1 MATIFAVHTR
11 SGARLPHLV
20 TAEALMNNRR
30 TRSFY
35 FKTGRCERLEDRNML
50 SGHPIAAMF
59 SPETFGF
66 GFRAREAASFAVGAL
81 HSSSVAGDGS
91 ETVLTASLTD
101 PNSSATG
108 TVTYTTGSHCGQSE
122 TELTVSV
129 TGAADNTSLDISIG
143 GTVVG
148 TLMTDSTGAGKLV
161 LSSDPSGTEQSLPS
175 NFPTSIAAGTAVTVG
190 SLNGTFA
197 APTSTGGSDDGGSS
211 GCSHSVGTRFSA
223 SLTDATGATGTAT
236 VTTKTYNS
244 TTTTKLTVS
253 VTGAT
258 ASSPLDVVID
268 GTTVGTLTTDS
279 TGAGTLTL
287 SSNPT
292 GTEQPLPSNFPT
304 VSAGSTI
311 TVGSLSGT
319 FATSTTSVSARFA
332 HAHHHW
338 R

>member
-1 MATIFAVHTR
+1 
-11 SGARLPHLV
+11 
-20 TAEALMNNRR
+20 MNNRR

-59 SPETFGF
+59 SPATFGF
-66 GFRAREAASFAVGAL
+66 GFRAREAASYSAGAL
-81 HSSSVAGDGS
+81 QSPATTGYGAG
-91 ETVLTASLTD
+91 TVLTAALTD
-101 PNSSATG
+101 STSGAMG
-108 TVTYTTGSHCGQSE
+108 TVTYSTGSHCGETE

-129 TGAADNTSLDISIG
+129 TGAAANASLDVSIG
-143 GTVVG
+143 GAVVG
-148 TLMTDSTGAGKLV
+148 TLTTDGTGAGKLV
-161 LSSDPSGTEQSLPS
+161 LSSDPYGSEQALPS
-175 NFPTSIAAGTAVTVG
+175 SFPTSIAAGTAVTVG
-190 SLNGTFA
+190 SLSGTFV

-236 VTTKTYNS
+236 VTTKTYNG

-292 GTEQPLPSNFPT
+292 GTEQLLPANFPT

-319 FATSTTSVSARFA
+319 FATSTTSASARFA

>member
-1 MATIFAVHTR
+1 
-11 SGARLPHLV
+11 
-20 TAEALMNNRR
+20 MNNRR

-59 SPETFGF
+59 SPATLGF
-66 GFRAREAASFAVGAL
+66 GFRARAAANFSVGTL
-81 HSSSVAGDGS
+81 QSSATAGYGAG
-91 ETVLTASLTD
+91 TVLTAALTD
-101 PNSSATG
+101 STSGATG
-108 TVTYTTGSHCGQSE
+108 TVTYSTGSHCGNAE
-122 TELTVSV
+122 TELTISV

-190 SLNGTFA
+190 SLGGTFA
-197 APTSTGGSDDGGSS
+197 APTSNGGSDDGGSS

-236 VTTKTYNS
+236 VTTKTYNG
-244 TTTTKLTVS
+244 TTTTKFTVS
-253 VTGAT
+253 VTGA
-258 ASSPLDVVID
+258 ADSSPLDVVID
-268 GTTVGTLTTDS
+268 GTTVGTLMTDS
-279 TGAGTLTL
+279 TGAGTLAL

-292 GTEQPLPSNFPT
+292 GIEQPLPSNFPT
-304 VSAGSTI
+304 VSSGSTI

-319 FATSTTSVSARFA
+319 FATSTTSVSAHFA
-332 HAHHHW
+332 QAHRHW